1 MKNKIIIK
9 VSAVFTLMLLMS
21 SSLKV
26 CAQFDPMFTQY
37 TNNEMFINPAYTG
50 SKEALSITALHRQ
63 QWVGVE
69 GRPIT
74 ASLSIHAPVWENKMG
89 LGLSLLSEQ
98 IGVSSRKIMYVSYA
112 YRVKTGRKGYLGFG
126 LMGGMHIQSN
136 DLATVTTNETNDPH
150 FSTNVY
156 EKASPNFGFGIN
168 YNTDKFFA
176 GISIPRLLD
185 DNLSFTDNG
194 KAITNNNLKPE
205 IFHYFLT
212 VGRVFTINN
221 SLKLKP
227 SMMAKAVVNAPMAFD
242 LTLNSLIK
250 EQLWLGVSYRS
261 NSDMS
266 AIIGLQLNP
275 SFLISYA
282 YDYPTSSLNMFTS
295 GSHEIVLSALFG
307 YKGKKIASTRYF

>member
-1 MKNKIIIK
+1 MKNTTTIK
-9 VSAVFTLMLLMS
+9 VSVVISLILLMS

-50 SKEALSITALHRQ
+50 SKEALCITALHRQ

-74 ASLSIHAPVWENKMG
+74 TSLTMHAPVWENKMG
-89 LGLSLLSEQ
+89 LGLSLLNDQ
-98 IGVSSRKIMYVSYA
+98 IGVSTRKIMYVSYS
-112 YRVKTGRKGYLGFG
+112 YRIRTGNKGYLGFG
-126 LMGGMHIQSN
+126 IMGGMHIQANELSK
-136 DLATVTTNETNDPH
+136 VPTNVENDPH
-150 FSTNVY
+150 FTSNVY
-156 EKASPNFGFGIN
+156 DKASPNFGFGIN

-185 DNLSFTDNG
+185 DNISFADNG
-194 KAITNNNLKPE
+194 KALTDNNLKPE
-205 IFHYFLT
+205 LFHYFIT
-212 VGRVFTINN
+212 VGRVFKINN
-221 SLKLKP
+221 DLMLKP
-227 SMMAKAVVNAPMAFD
+227 SLMTKAVANAPMEFD
-242 LTLNSLIK
+242 LSLNSLIK

-261 NSDMS
+261 SADMS
-266 AIIGLQLNP
+266 AIIGLQLSP

-282 YDYPTSSLNMFTS
+282 YDYPTSSLNKFTT

-307 YKGKKIASTRYF
+307 YKGKKIVSNRYF